1 MAWAG
6 AGAEI
11 MGKVGAAPENKQFR
25 LHNTEINQNG
35 IGSIEHEWNLTGV
48 SDPDGSGFFGRS
60 EL

>member
-1 MAWAG
+1 
-6 AGAEI
+6 
-11 MGKVGAAPENKQFR
+11 MGKVGDPPENKQFR